1 MALDRLRASL
11 AESPIVRLGEY
22 EYFVH
27 PITDGIPLGRPE
39 VLDEVLSELVRIGDW
54 NRCDKIVTAES
65 MGFPL
70 AAGLSM
76 RVHKPYVFVRKRQ
89 DGLAG
94 EVSLKQTTGYS
105 RTDTRTMTTTIT
117 EKSVSRIT
125 SAFRA
130 DRATISPTSP
140 RGVMPQP
147 TDAASWRD
155 IFESHAGIPQPTTF
169 VTIARNVR
177 TAPKRRS
184 CELPTAAGRSTYR
197 PREMK
202 KIGVKTAPR

>member
-11 AESPIVRLGEY
+11 ADAPVVRFGDY

-39 VLDEVLSELVRIGDW
+39 VLDEVLSELVRLGDW
-54 NRCDKIVTAES
+54 SHADKIVTAES

-89 DGLAG
+89 YGLPG

-105 RTDTRTMTTTIT
+105 KTDMFINNIRRGDRVVFVDDVISTGGTLLAIVKALRTIGAEIVDILIVFEKTR
-117 EKSVSRIT
+117 EKVRMEKELGVRIQT
-125 SAFRA
+125 LLKV
-130 DRATISPTSP
+130 DVVQ
-140 RGVMPQP
+140 GKLV
-147 TDAASWRD
+147 
-155 IFESHAGIPQPTTF
+155 E
-169 VTIARNVR
+169 
-177 TAPKRRS
+177 
-184 CELPTAAGRSTYR
+184 R
-197 PREMK
+197 P
-202 KIGVKTAPR
+202 

>member
-11 AESPIVRLGEY
+11 AESPIVRFGDY

-89 DGLAG
+89 YGLPG

-105 RTDTRTMTTTIT
+105 KTDMFINNIRRGDRVVFVDDVISTGGTLLAIVKGMRTLGAEIADILIVFEKTR
-117 EKSVSRIT
+117 EKARMEKELGVRIKT
-125 SAFRA
+125 LLKVDVVQGKLVERA
-130 DRATISPTSP
+130 
-140 RGVMPQP
+140 
-147 TDAASWRD
+147 
-155 IFESHAGIPQPTTF
+155 
-169 VTIARNVR
+169 
-177 TAPKRRS
+177 
-184 CELPTAAGRSTYR
+184 
-197 PREMK
+197 
-202 KIGVKTAPR
+202 